1 MTRQAYD
8 SDLTDDEWAMFEQK
22 LNEVKSPRGR
32 KPVIPRKELVNAIL
46 YRLRTG
52 CQWRSLPH
60 DLPDWNNVAKTYRRW
75 IKNGYWEKVHDL
87 LCRDVRKKTGGKRSP
102 APSSSIRSP

>member
-1 MTRQAYD
+1 MTRQVYD
-8 SDLTDDEWAMFEQK
+8 TDLTDDEWAVLEPKMKEARTSK
-22 LNEVKSPRGR
+22 RG
-32 KPVIPRKELVNAIL
+32 KEPTIPRREMINAIL

-75 IKNGYWEKVHDL
+75 IKNGYWERIHDL
-87 LCRDVRKKTGGKRSP
+87 LRKDVRKKTGATKNP
-102 APSSSIRSP
+102 AP